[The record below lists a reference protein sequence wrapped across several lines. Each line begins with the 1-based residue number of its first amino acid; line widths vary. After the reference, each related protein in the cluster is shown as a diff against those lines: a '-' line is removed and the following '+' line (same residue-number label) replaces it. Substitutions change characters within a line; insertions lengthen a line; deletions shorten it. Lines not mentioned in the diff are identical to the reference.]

1 MSPLTLH
8 SASRRAASLYVGL
21 KSFVPSGHLRNISSY
36 TTYFSTFARFENY
49 KGRTMIS
56 VEKLRVE
63 FGGFTL
69 FDDVSFV
76 VNKKER
82 IALTGK
88 NGAGKST
95 LLKIF
100 AGLQSPT
107 SGTVSI
113 PKELTVG
120 YLPQQMKLADTC
132 TVREEA
138 ERAFEHIRTT
148 EQELEELNNQL
159 SERTDYESD
168 AYQKI
173 IDRHT
178 CLNEHILMIGGNNY
192 QAELERTLMG
202 LGFVRSDLERPTSE
216 FSGGWR
222 MRIELAKLLLRQP
235 DVLLLDEP
243 TNHLDIESIQWLENF
258 IATRAN
264 AVLLVSHDRAFI
276 NNTTFRTV
284 EIELGKI
291 YDYKVK
297 YSEYVVLRQERR
309 EQQLRAYENQQK
321 KLADTEAFIE
331 RFRYKASKSV
341 QVQSRIKQMGKVE
354 RIEVDDVD
362 TAMLSLKFPPAP
374 RSGSYPVI
382 MEDVAKSYGEHLIFG
397 QVTFTINRGDK
408 VAFVGK
414 NGEGKSTLVKCI
426 MDEIGFTGKLQLG
439 HNVKIG
445 YFAQNQAQL
454 LNEELTVFETIDYVA
469 TGDIRTKI
477 RDILGAFMFGGEA
490 SDKKVKVLS
499 GGERSRLAMIRLLLE
514 PVNLLIL
521 DEPTNHLDMR
531 SKDVL
536 KDALKEFD
544 GTVIVVSHD
553 REFLDGL
560 VDKVYEFGNQR
571 VIEHLGGIYDF
582 LEHKKMDSLRELER
596 TVTPA
601 PALAAPAPVKTSEPQ
616 PSQPKPDKQQTKL
629 SYEAKKEQ
637 SRALKK
643 IERAVA
649 ESESQIARLEQSI
662 ADIETRLATPEG
674 ASDTA
679 LYTEYSKQKAQLSE
693 TMERWTELT
702 MELEWAMRG

>member
-1 MSPLTLH
+1 M
-8 SASRRAASLYVGL
+8 V
-21 KSFVPSGHLRNISSY
+21 
-36 TTYFSTFARFENY
+36 
-49 KGRTMIS
+49 S
-56 VEKLRVE
+56 VEGLTVE

-69 FDDVSFV
+69 FNDVSFV
-76 VNKKER
+76 VNKKDR
-82 IALTGK
+82 IALVGK

-95 LLKIF
+95 MLKIF
-100 AGLQSPT
+100 AGLQAPT
-107 SGTVSI
+107 AGNVSL
-113 PKELTVG
+113 PKEITIG
-120 YLPQQMKLADTC
+120 YLPQQMQLSDSH

-138 ERAFEHIRTT
+138 ELAFEHIRKM
-148 EQELEELNNQL
+148 EQEIDRLNL
-159 SERTDYESD
+159 ALAERTDYESESYH
-168 AYQKI
+168 ALIEKVTHLSELFQM
-173 IDRHT
+173 
-178 CLNEHILMIGGNNY
+178 EGGTNF

-202 LGFVRSDLERPTSE
+202 LGFKREDFDRPTSE

-222 MRIELAKLLLRQP
+222 MRIELAKLLLKRP

-264 AVLLVSHDRAFI
+264 AVILVSHDRAFI
-276 NNTTFRTV
+276 DNTTFRTI
-284 EIELGKI
+284 EIELGHI
-291 YDYKVK
+291 YDYKAK

-309 EQQLRAYENQQK
+309 EQQLRAFENQQK

-331 RFRYKASKSV
+331 RFRYKATKAV
-341 QVQSRIKQMGKVE
+341 QVQSRIKQLEKVE

-382 MEDVAKSYGEHLIFG
+382 VEDLAKRYGNHLVFEHA
-397 QVTFTINRGDK
+397 TFTINRGDK

-426 MDEIGFTGKLQLG
+426 MGEIDFEGKLQLG

-454 LNEELTVFETIDYVA
+454 LDENKTVFDTIDYVA
-469 TGDIRTKI
+469 QGDIRTKI

-490 SDKKVKVLS
+490 SDKKVGVLS

-536 KDALKEFD
+536 KEALKEFD
-544 GTVIVVSHD
+544 GTVILVSHD

-560 VDKVYEFGNQR
+560 VDKVYEFANKR
-571 VIEHLGGIYDF
+571 VVEHLGGIYEF
-582 LEHKKMDSLRELER
+582 LERKKMDSLRELER
-596 TVTPA
+596 AAQAQAEAAQQEGEGRVT
-601 PALAAPAPVKTSEPQ
+601 EN
-616 PSQPKPDKQQTKL
+616 KL
-629 SYEAKKEQ
+629 SYEARKEQ
-637 SRALKK
+637 AKVIRKT
-643 IERAVA
+643 ERAIA
-649 ESESQIARLEQSI
+649 ECEAYIAKTEQKISELE
-662 ADIETRLATPEG
+662 ARLATPEG
-674 ASDTA
+674 ASDTT
-679 LYTEYSKQKAQLSE
+679 LYTEYAALKKQLADA
-693 TMERWTELT
+693 MEKWTELT
-702 MELEWAMRG
+702 LELEVLNS